1 MRKLGST
8 ILCDLRLQF
17 RNGFYYAAAF
27 VAGFWAFALSR
38 IPPKGVVVWIPLF
51 VLSNILINTFYFM
64 AGLVL
69 LEKTEGSL
77 IAQSVTPLRPWE
89 YLVSKLVTLSLV
101 SVCESLL
108 IILLGYRE
116 AFALPQFLIGV
127 LLSAVLF
134 SLGGFLLVSRYDSI
148 NEFLFPSFLFALFFV
163 PPFLSYFG
171 FIESAWI
178 YLHPLQGPMLWT
190 RAAFGTMATWEV
202 LYSAAY
208 PILWIAAAF
217 LLSTRVFERFVGT
230 VEGE

>member
-1 MRKLGST
+1 
-8 ILCDLRLQF
+8 LQF

-27 VAGFWAFALSR
+27 VVAFWAFALNR
-38 IPPKGVVVWIPLF
+38 IPPEGVAVWIPLF
-51 VLSNILINTFYFM
+51 ILSNILINTFYFI

-69 LEKTEGSL
+69 LEKAEGSL

-89 YLVSKLVTLSLV
+89 YLASKLVTLSLV
-101 SVCESLL
+101 SVCESLV

-116 AFALPQFLIGV
+116 TFGLPQFLIGV

-134 SLGGFLLVSRYDSI
+134 SLGGFLLVSRYNSI
-148 NEFLFPSFLFALFFV
+148 NEFLFPSFLFTLVFV

-190 RAAFGTMATWEV
+190 QAAFGAIATWQAW
-202 LYSAAY
+202 YAAAY
-208 PILWIAAAF
+208 SILWIAAGL
-217 LLSTRVFERFVGT
+217 LLSSRALERFVVA
-230 VEGE
+230 VEGES